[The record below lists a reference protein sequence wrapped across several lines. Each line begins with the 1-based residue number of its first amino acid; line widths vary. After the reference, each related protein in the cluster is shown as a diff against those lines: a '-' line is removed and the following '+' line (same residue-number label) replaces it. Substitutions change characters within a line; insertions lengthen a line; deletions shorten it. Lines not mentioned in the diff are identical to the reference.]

1 MFKLTSDQADT
12 VLRAARP
19 LQSADYDAFL
29 QDVTE
34 ALAGCPELGPGI
46 VHRVCP
52 WVRPEYSSTW
62 WSRVEGEAS
71 PT

>member
-46 VHRVCP
+46 VHRVCRDIQRKYWDP
-52 WVRPEYSSTW
+52 PHRTTGP
-62 WSRVEGEAS
+62 A
-71 PT
+71 PHHK